1 MHGWT
6 GTITTRP
13 STHTHREYSMLDNEH
28 GKINGEKNRTMT
40 RVMYVP
46 EFITFIYM
54 GRNWPKATPTTT
66 ENNKNRNMVLK
77 TNFTG
82 NGIRGRQLMRSN
94 ANAKRKKNEKR
105 NSRQLAWSS
114 RLYYCCPCASLL
126 LKIHLWMAWN
136 AEWKTRI
143 ESDTQSAQIVANWLT
158 NWWT

>member
-1 MHGWT
+1 MDERELSQRARAH
-6 GTITTRP
+6 
-13 STHTHREYSMLDNEH
+13 THTQREYSMHDNEH

-40 RVMYVP
+40 

-54 GRNWPKATPTTT
+54 GRKRNWPKATPTTS

-82 NGIRGRQLMRSN
+82 NGIRALDWQFMRSS
-94 ANAKRKKNEKR
+94 ANAKEEKNEKR
-105 NSRQLAWSS
+105 NSRQLAWSI
-114 RLYYCCPCASLL
+114 RLYYCCLCASLL

-136 AEWKTRI
+136 AEWKTRAT
-143 ESDTQSAQIVANWLT
+143 SDTQSAQIVANWLT